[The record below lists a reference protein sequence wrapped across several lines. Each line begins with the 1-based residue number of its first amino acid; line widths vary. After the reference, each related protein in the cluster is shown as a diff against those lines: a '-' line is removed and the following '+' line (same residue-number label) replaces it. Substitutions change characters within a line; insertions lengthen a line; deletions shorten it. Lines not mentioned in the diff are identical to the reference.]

1 MSGGAA
7 RPKVVVQRRCI
18 SNAMLSLTRATP
30 EPSQIQVRGN
40 LFSAVEGFEAMRLD
54 ILAMVVSR
62 IVFP

>member
-1 MSGGAA
+1 
-7 RPKVVVQRRCI
+7 
-18 SNAMLSLTRATP
+18 MLSLTRATP